1 MNYNANDYNKISND
15 LMNKLSSSYNKNL
28 SSNFLSKENIKK
40 KIELNN
46 IKPFD
51 NVQLSSI
58 HYKNTNSNYNNI
70 ISNE

>member
-1 MNYNANDYNKISND
+1 
-15 LMNKLSSSYNKNL
+15 MNKLSSSYNKNL

-40 KIELNN
+40 KFELNN
-46 IKPFD
+46 IKEFD

-58 HYKNTNSNYNNI
+58 HYKNTNSNSNFNNI